1 MTAEHP
7 VDNGGV
13 LPRAADPGSVRTRL
27 TPLHI
32 VGAVAAA
39 VSLLP
44 LLYLVIRSGS
54 AGAGTILDVLV
65 QPRTL
70 ELAFRSLGMAAA
82 VAATCMVIGIP
93 LAWVV
98 TRTDVP
104 GGRWWLIVTALPLAI
119 PSYVTAYTWVATF
132 PSIQGAVP
140 TWLVLSLASLPYVVL
155 PVAAVLSIIDPTLED
170 VARTLGKGPVR
181 AFTKAVAPLLV
192 PASAAGGLLVA
203 LYVLSDFGAVAM
215 LRFDSFTRVIYT
227 SYRASFDRTTA
238 AVLALVLVALALVF
252 VLLER
257 RVRGRHRTSRVGGG
271 VSRRS
276 TPIALGRRRWAVL
289 AGLVALYGVALAFP
303 AFVLVRLMLVGDRG
317 WDPGE
322 WLASTVNTVKAA
334 SVGAVIAMALA
345 IPIGMLAARYRD
357 RWSRTVESAA
367 FLSHS
372 LPGVLVGLSL
382 VYLGITLV
390 PGLYQTLPM
399 LGFAYA
405 VLFLSNAIGSV
416 RSAAAQVPPV
426 LEDVSRT
433 LGVTSAGTWRRITA
447 PLTAPGIAAGA
458 LLVLV
463 TAMKELPATLMLRPT
478 GMDTLATE
486 LWTRTSVGA
495 FAEAAPYALTLV
507 LVAAV
512 PAFLLARVVGR
523 QESGAR

>member
-1 MTAEHP
+1 MTTTATSEHP
-7 VDNGGV
+7 VGTDGV
-13 LPRAADPGSVRTRL
+13 LPRARRREL

-32 VGAVAAA
+32 AATIAAA

-44 LLYLVIRSGS
+44 LVYLVIRAGS
-54 AGAGTILDVLV
+54 AGTGTILEVLV

-70 ELAFRSLGMAAA
+70 ELAGRSLGMAAA
-82 VAATCMVIGIP
+82 VAATCMAIGIP
-93 LAWVV
+93 LGWLVS
-98 TRTDVP
+98 RTDVP
-104 GGRWWLIVTALPLAI
+104 GGRWWLIVAALPLAI
-119 PSYVTAYTWVATF
+119 PSYVTAYAWVATF

-140 TWLVLSLASLPYVVL
+140 TWFVLTLASLPYVVL

-170 VARTLGKGPVR
+170 VARTLGNGPVR

-257 RVRGRHRTSRVGGG
+257 RVRGRHRMSRVGSG
-271 VSRRS
+271 VARRA
-276 TPIALGRRRWAVL
+276 TPIALGRRRWL
-289 AGLVALYGVALAFP
+289 ALGGLVTLYGIALGFP
-303 AFVLVRLMLVGDRG
+303 AVVLVRLMLVGDRAF
-317 WDPGE
+317 DPAE
-322 WLASTVNTVKAA
+322 WLAATLNTIKAA
-334 SVGAVIAMALA
+334 SVGAAIAMALA

-390 PGLYQTLPM
+390 PSLYQTLAM

-416 RSAAAQVPPV
+416 RSATAQVPPV

-433 LGVTSAGTWRRITA
+433 LGSSSMRTWRRVTA
-447 PLTAPGIAAGA
+447 PLSAPGIAAGA

-507 LVAAV
+507 VVAAV

-523 QESGAR
+523 QEGGAR